1 MSSCQQML
9 VDLIPT
15 STHSQPA
22 AKGVEC
28 MLMAVSCLGQRKVFG
43 YSNLF
48 SLADLLSGRILRAEK
63 MRGQKAG
70 PALIIATSSPF
81 SVYVFLQ

>member
-48 SLADLLSGRILRAEK
+48 SLADLLSGMKLRARKNTWEK

-70 PALIIATSSPF
+70 PMSS
-81 SVYVFLQ
+81 S